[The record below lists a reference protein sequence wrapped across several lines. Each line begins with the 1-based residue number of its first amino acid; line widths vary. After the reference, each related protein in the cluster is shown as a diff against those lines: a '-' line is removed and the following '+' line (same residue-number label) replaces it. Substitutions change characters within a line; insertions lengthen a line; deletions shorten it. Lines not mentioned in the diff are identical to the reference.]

1 MGTYHTKGSQSTP
14 KNNLDL
20 LGVFVCV
27 CLFFS
32 PLLLGH
38 MLLTRFSAQE
48 KRKEYRAMGMG
59 TRSTRKSA
67 GREGRV
73 VKPQDHTQE

>member
-27 CLFFS
+27 FLFFFPTFVRPHAS
-32 PLLLGH
+32 NKILSTG
-38 MLLTRFSAQE
+38 
-48 KRKEYRAMGMG
+48 KKKEYRAMGMG